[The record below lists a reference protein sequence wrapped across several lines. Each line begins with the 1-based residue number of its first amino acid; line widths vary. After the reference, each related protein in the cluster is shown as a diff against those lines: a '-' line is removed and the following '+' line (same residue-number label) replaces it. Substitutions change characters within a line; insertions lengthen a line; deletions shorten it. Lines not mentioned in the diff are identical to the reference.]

1 MKSIIKFVP
10 NSITIT
16 RIIMSFLF
24 VYTIAEQFIYGN
36 ERSMN
41 LFILFLAICASDLLD
56 GRIARKTNSVSVI
69 GAKLDVSADLLYII
83 LSYVTLV
90 TIKILPLWFLGFIC
104 FKFSEFVITSKFM
117 KNNNK
122 SSDNPFVFDK
132 VGRAVAAIFFII
144 PGIVCIY
151 KCFGSNNLELALNCL
166 LYVVFLA
173 GVYSSYLRIKSCV
186 IFYKLDNSR
195 SYMN

>member
-1 MKSIIKFVP
+1 MKSIVKFVP

-24 VYTIAEQFIYGN
+24 VYTIVEQFIYGQ

-41 LFILFLAICASDLLD
+41 LFILFLSICASDLLD

-83 LSYVTLV
+83 LSYVMLV
-90 TIKILPLWFLGFIC
+90 IIKILPLWFLGFIC

-117 KNNNK
+117 NNNNK

-144 PGIVCIY
+144 PGIACIY
-151 KCFGSNNLELALNCL
+151 KCFGLNNFELVLNCF
-166 LYVVFLA
+166 LYVIFFA
-173 GVYSSYLRIKSCV
+173 GVYSSYLRIKSCL
-186 IFYKLDNSR
+186 IFYKLENGR
-195 SYMN
+195 SM

>member
-1 MKSIIKFVP
+1 MKFIVKFVP

-24 VYTIAEQFIYGN
+24 VYTIVEQFIYGQ
-36 ERSMN
+36 ERSVN

-83 LSYVTLV
+83 LSYVMLV
-90 TIKILPLWFLGFIC
+90 IIKILPLWFLGFIC
-104 FKFSEFVITSKFM
+104 FKFSEFIITSKFM

-132 VGRAVAAIFFII
+132 IGRTVAAIFFII
-144 PGIVCIY
+144 PGIACIY
-151 KCFGSNNLELALNCL
+151 KCFGSNNFELVLNCF
-166 LYVVFLA
+166 LYAIFVA
-173 GVYSSYLRIKSCV
+173 GVYSSYFRIKSCL
-186 IFYKLDNSR
+186 IFYKLENSR
-195 SYMN
+195 SI

>member
-1 MKSIIKFVP
+1 MKSTIKFVP
-10 NSITIT
+10 NLITTT
-16 RIIMSFLF
+16 RMIMSFLF
-24 VYTIAEQFIYGN
+24 VYTIVEQFIYGQ

-41 LFILFLAICASDLLD
+41 LIILFLAICASDLLD
-56 GRIARKTNSVSVI
+56 GRIARKTNSVSII

-83 LSYVTLV
+83 ISYVTLV

-117 KNNNK
+117 KNNK

-132 VGRAVAAIFFII
+132 VGRVVSAIFFII

-151 KCFGSNNLELALNCL
+151 KCFRSYNLELVLNCL
-166 LYVVFLA
+166 LYVIFLA
-173 GVYSSYLRIKSCV
+173 GVYSSYLRIKSCL
-186 IFYKLDNSR
+186 IFYKLDNNR
-195 SYMN
+195 YMN